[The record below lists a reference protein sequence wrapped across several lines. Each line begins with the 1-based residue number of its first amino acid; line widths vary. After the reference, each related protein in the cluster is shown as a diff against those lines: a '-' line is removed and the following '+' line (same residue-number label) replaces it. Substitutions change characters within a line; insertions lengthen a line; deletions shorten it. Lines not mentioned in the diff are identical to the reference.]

1 MAAIFW
7 TSVAVSIQSAL
18 AAAKTISA
26 FSKANPG
33 VATSTSHG
41 YITGDYL
48 KLTMQGMYQLN
59 ERIIRVTN
67 SLTNSWDAEGVDTT
81 NFGTFS
87 SGSSEKITFGT
98 TLSSATDVTAS
109 GGDPEFADITTI
121 SDNIRKQ
128 VPIITSPFS
137 ISFDCIFDP
146 SDAAL
151 IALKAAADNIAQ
163 RAVQIAFAS
172 GARILFNGYV
182 SAPLIPTGSAGEVV
196 KTNVTITSSSRPTIY
211 AS

>member
-7 TSVAVSIQSAL
+7 TNVAVYIQSAL
-18 AAAKTISA
+18 AAAKTITA
-26 FSKANPG
+26 ISKANPG
-33 VATSTSHG
+33 VVTSAAHG
-41 YITGDYL
+41 YSTGDYV
-48 KLTMQGMYQLN
+48 KMTVQGMYQLN
-59 ERIIRVTN
+59 ERVVRVANAAT
-67 SLTNSWDAEGVDTT
+67 TWDIEGVDTT

-121 SDNIRKQ
+121 SDNQRKQ
-128 VPIITSPFS
+128 TPVITSPFS
-137 ISFDCIFDP
+137 ISFECLFDP
-146 SDAAL
+146 ADAAL

-163 RAVQIAFAS
+163 RACMIQFA
-172 GARILFNGYV
+172 GGQRILFNGYV

-196 KTNVTITSSSRPTIY
+196 KTNVTISASSRPTIY
-211 AS
+211 NT

>member
-41 YITGDYL
+41 YSTGDYL

-98 TLSSATDVTAS
+98 TLSTATDVTAS

-137 ISFDCIFDP
+137 MSFDCIFDP

>member
-7 TSVAVSIQSAL
+7 TNVAVSIQSAL
-18 AAAKTISA
+18 AAVKTITA
-26 FSKANPG
+26 VTKANPG

-41 YITGDYL
+41 YANGAYA
-48 KLTMQGMYQLN
+48 KLTAQGMYQLN
-59 ERIIRVTN
+59 ERIARVANQAANTWE
-67 SLTNSWDAEGVDTT
+67 LEGVDTT
-81 NFGTFS
+81 LFGTFS
-87 SGSSEKITFGT
+87 SGSSELITFGT

-137 ISFDCIFDP
+137 LSFECIFDP

-151 IALKAAADNIAQ
+151 VALKAAADNIAQ
-163 RAVQIAFAS
+163 RAVQIAWSS

-211 AS
+211 AT